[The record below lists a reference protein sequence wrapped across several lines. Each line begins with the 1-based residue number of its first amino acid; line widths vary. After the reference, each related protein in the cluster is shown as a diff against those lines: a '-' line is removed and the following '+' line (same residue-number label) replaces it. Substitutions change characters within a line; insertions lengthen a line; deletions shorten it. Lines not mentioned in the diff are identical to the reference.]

1 MSKRN
6 PGGKIKLT
14 SYDELFGL
22 DEESTVEEITEK
34 QEFVRSSD
42 GQIVEISLDK
52 LVEFNRHPFRVE
64 DDEKMNETVESIK
77 DAGVLVPILVRPS
90 MQENSEGMYE
100 ILSGHRRWHASKL
113 AGKTSVPAII
123 RECSNDEAVIVMV
136 DSNIQR
142 EDISVTEKAKAYRMK
157 YDALKHRGTGGGS
170 TLVAMSENSGD
181 NPKTI
186 QRLIR
191 LSFLSD
197 DLLSMVEEKRL
208 GLIQGVDISYL
219 ESEEQNEVFNQIS
232 VCNKNISL
240 DQAALLKETFKN
252 GELTKA
258 KIYEILDEKKVES
271 RKVSLN
277 SKKLDS
283 YFTPDVSRKDIEK
296 LILKLL
302 DEWKERGG
310 EA

>member
-1 MSKRN
+1 MSKRK

-22 DEESTVEEITEK
+22 EEEESTVEETTDK

-42 GQIVEISLDK
+42 GQIVEIPLDK

-64 DDEKMNETVESIK
+64 DDEKMDETVESIK
-77 DAGVLVPILVRPS
+77 DAGVIVPILVRPS
-90 MQENSEGMYE
+90 MQENSKGMYE

-113 AGKTSVPAII
+113 AGKETIPAII

-197 DLLSMVEEKRL
+197 DLLSMVEDKRL
-208 GLIQGVDISYL
+208 GGLS
-219 ESEEQNEVFNQIS
+219 S
-232 VCNKNISL
+232 
-240 DQAALLKETFKN
+240 
-252 GELTKA
+252 
-258 KIYEILDEKKVES
+258 
-271 RKVSLN
+271 
-277 SKKLDS
+277 
-283 YFTPDVSRKDIEK
+283 
-296 LILKLL
+296 
-302 DEWKERGG
+302 
-310 EA
+310 